1 VNPTKVAAAAN
12 PPSLIE
18 RPGSVLI
25 RNKQRDALRM
35 YANQL
40 SEKLRVAGTM
50 KITSV
55 HTHISDKQ
63 AFQDA
68 AAKVRLNKASLY
80 KNFVNLFPELFTLNG
95 NELSI
100 KKRLRQM
107 IVPDIAVPPP
117 PPNRRRFMPYVF
129 A

>member
-1 VNPTKVAAAAN
+1 
-12 PPSLIE
+12 
-18 RPGSVLI
+18 
-25 RNKQRDALRM
+25 M
-35 YANQL
+35 YADQL

-50 KITSV
+50 KMTAV

-63 AFQDA
+63 AFQDT

-100 KKRLRQM
+100 KKRLRPM
-107 IVPDIAVPPP
+107 IVPVAVPVPPPLPPP
-117 PPNRRRFMPYVF
+117 PPNRRRLRPYVF